1 MSKQAVM
8 TFIAIW
14 MTGVMVS
21 VMAGGIGIAISVIL
35 KRLFLRM
42 FDIILGL
49 TVAWL
54 AVGLGVL
61 MIMLISN
68 PSWW

>member
-21 VMAGGIGIAISVIL
+21 VMACGIGIAMSVIL
-35 KRLFLRM
+35 KRLFLRT

-54 AVGLGVL
+54 VVGFGVL